1 MPDEIIPQNLRL
13 AALLQLTAGVL
24 DILLMSWVSW
34 FGISCVC
41 GMVTLPFLS
50 AGGLCGFAGLLLVP
64 IGLLEIGAGGYGW
77 IDPRQGAWT
86 MRNVALVQMAA
97 VLCGGLPSMVVGIA
111 VRRLLSTDDVLVYLE
126 G

>member
-1 MPDEIIPQNLRL
+1 MSDEIIPQNLRL
-13 AALLQLTAGVL
+13 AAILQVVAGIL
-24 DILLMSWVSW
+24 DVALMSWVSW

-41 GMVTLPFLS
+41 GMVTLPLLS
-50 AGGLCGFAGLLLVP
+50 AGGFCGFAGLLLVP

-77 IDPRQGAWT
+77 MNPREGAWT
-86 MRNVALVQMAA
+86 MRKVALVQMAA
-97 VLCGGLPSMVVGIA
+97 ALCGGLPSMIVGIA